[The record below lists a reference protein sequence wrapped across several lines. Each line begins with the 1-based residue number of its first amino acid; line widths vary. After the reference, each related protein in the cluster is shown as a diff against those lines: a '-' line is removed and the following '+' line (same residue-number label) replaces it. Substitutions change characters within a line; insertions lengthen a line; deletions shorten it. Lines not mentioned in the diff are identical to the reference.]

1 MIHEDLKASD
11 LSQRIEDLS
20 PGQLDRLLRA
30 LQDRKQPAGD
40 RIRPRP
46 RDGAPL
52 PLSFAQERLWF
63 LDQLQP
69 GSAAYNVPAAFR
81 LRGPLSVGLLA
92 RALTAIVRRHETLRT
107 TFASVEG
114 SPVQQVGAAA
124 AVASVALP
132 VIDLATLAAGRR
144 QAEAARLA
152 GEEAR
157 RPFALE
163 RGPLLR
169 ATLLRAGGTEHVLVL
184 NLHHIISD
192 AWSLGVLI
200 GETAALY
207 SAFAAGEEPR
217 RAELPIQYA
226 DFALWQCAALT
237 GDRLERQ
244 LAYWR
249 QRLAGLSILELPADR
264 PRPAAATWRGAQRTF
279 RLPASLAAQLR
290 GLGEEEG
297 ATLFTVLLTAF
308 AVLLHR
314 WAAQEDIAIGT
325 VLANRQR
332 SEVAELIGLFANTL
346 VLRATV
352 GGGDCRALLRQLHD
366 ASLDAQAHQD
376 LPFEKLVED
385 LNPARTLSQNPLVQV
400 MFSLQN
406 APFAAA
412 LPGTGLS
419 VERVETHSG
428 TAKLDL
434 FLLLW
439 EEGGGLAGS
448 VEYSTDLFDADT
460 IGRLLRRYETLL
472 AALAADSGRRPDEL
486 PLLPQSERHQLLAEW
501 NDTALDL
508 SPEAGGRLAAHH
520 LFAHQ
525 LFSKQARRTPAA
537 PAIVCGDRRLTYE
550 ELDRRANQ
558 LAHHLRALVPGR
570 EGRIGVCLPRSE
582 EVVVALLAVLKT
594 GSAYVPLDPDHPR
607 ERLAFVVANARLG
620 ALLTDARRAALFAGL
635 GVPVVRIDEERD
647 AIAAR
652 GTDEPPAPDLP
663 APLAYFMYTSGSTGT
678 PKGVMVGHANV
689 SNLFAAMDRW
699 LGTRPGRWL
708 AVTSISFDIS
718 VVELLWPITRGYTV
732 FVYSAAAGGAAG
744 AAGDQGSIP
753 DQVLRHSISHL
764 QCTPSTV
771 MGFILDPLAP
781 AALARLERLQLGGE
795 DLPAALAG
803 RLLESM
809 RGQLS
814 NLYAPTETT
823 VWSTSERIA
832 PGAPITFGRPLANT
846 ELHVLDPHL
855 RLVPAGQPGELY
867 VGGAGVARGYWE
879 RPELT
884 AERFLPDPF
893 TSRPGGRLYRTGDLV
908 RRRPDGRVTFLG
920 RLDFQVKL
928 RGHRIELGE
937 IESVL
942 AGHPALREAV
952 VMARRDAPGDL
963 RLVAYLVLEEAPAT
977 DASGVRAELEEHA
990 RRKLPHYMCPE
1001 AYVVLPAL
1009 PLTATGKVDR
1019 KALPPPE
1026 RELAAAGHVH
1036 VAPRTEAQAT
1046 LVATWHELLPAGRI
1060 GIHDNFFELGGN
1072 SLKVM
1077 QLRSRIRSA
1086 FGVDVALRTL
1096 FEAQTVARQVES
1108 VERALRT
1115 DGGGARPPLRPVHDG
1130 GDPPL
1135 SFSQERLWFLDQLE
1149 PGSAVYNLPV
1159 AVRLDGELA
1168 PAALAAAIE
1177 RVAERHASLRTTIGT
1192 PAGRPVQVIAP
1203 RADLPLP
1210 LVDLAALA
1218 AGAREATAERLAAAE
1233 ALSPFDL
1240 ARGPLVRA
1248 RLLRLD
1254 ARRHVLL
1261 VTCHHIVTDG
1271 WSLRVFF
1278 AELAALYVAA
1288 LAAGEPAQPPQ
1299 PALPALPVQYADFAH
1314 WQRRWLQGEE
1324 LARLLAYWRER
1335 LAGAPAALELP
1346 LDHPRPAV
1354 QTYRG
1359 ASRPLRLGPEVT
1371 APLRAFCRG
1380 ENATLFMT
1388 LLAACATVFHRHTGQ
1403 RDLVLGTPTAN
1414 RDPVEVEGLIGFFA
1428 NSLALRLDLAG
1439 DPPFRDLLARVRT
1452 AVLADYAH
1460 QEIPFEKLVQELRP
1474 ERDLSHNPIYQAVFA
1489 LESAERA
1496 PGGEIPGLRLTPLP
1510 AAGGTAKFDF
1520 ALYMEDQGE
1529 GLSGLLETNRDLF
1542 DPATGARWLAQLET
1556 LVAALL
1562 AQPQRRLSELA
1573 LLGAAE
1579 RHQLLF
1585 EANDTARE
1593 APAEPFVHRL
1603 FAARAAAHPGAP
1615 AVSQEDRRLTYGQ
1628 LDRQAGRLAR
1638 RLRSLGVGPE
1648 VRVAVSVERSPELIV
1663 ALLAVWKAGGAY
1675 VPLDP
1680 AYPQERLAFLLADSR
1695 ASVLLTQEAL
1705 AGRFSGVPTLLVDGG
1720 EEEPAAGPADDLAV
1734 SLRPDNLAYVI
1745 YTSGSTGRPKGV
1757 MIEHRALA
1765 SYTATVSR
1773 AYAIE
1778 PADRVLQFCSISFDI
1793 SLEEIV
1799 PCLAGGGE
1807 LVLRTEAMIESIA
1820 TFLAVCRQRG
1830 ISLLSLPTAYWHEI
1844 TARVEAEG
1852 LELPPSLRLIIIA
1865 GERALPE
1872 RLAAWRRHAPVRP
1885 RLVNTY
1891 GLTES
1896 TIISTLADLTA
1907 AGADAGAARE
1917 VPIGFTIADSE
1928 VHLLDGALAP
1938 VPLGV
1943 AGEIHLGGGLLARGY
1958 LHRPDVSAERFI
1970 PHPFASVPGARL
1982 YRTGDLGRR
1991 LPGGNLEFLGRGDQ
2005 QVKVRGYR
2013 IELGEIETVLAEH
2026 PAAAAAVVTVREDR
2040 PGQKQLV
2047 AYLATGPE
2055 RPAGLLEDLRAFL
2068 RRRLPDYMQPG
2079 TFVFL
2084 AAMPLT
2090 PNGKVDRAALP
2101 APQGERPDL
2110 RAEYVPPGDE
2120 TEIAVAAV
2128 WQEVLGLER
2137 VGLHDNFFDLGG
2149 HSLLLIQIHDR
2160 LRERFGRDLPIVELF
2175 KHPTVGSL
2183 ARHLSEEPAAVV
2195 LAGDAVRDR
2204 AAKSRAAVR
2213 EGRFLKAR
2221 RKAP

>member
-1 MIHEDLKASD
+1 MIHQDPKGGDLA
-11 LSQRIEDLS
+11 RIEDLS
-20 PGQLDRLLRA
+20 PEQLDQLLRA
-30 LQDRKQPAGD
+30 LQDRKPAAADG
-40 RIRPRP
+40 RIPPRP
-46 RDGAPL
+46 HEDSSGGGEPL
-52 PLSFAQERLWF
+52 ELSFAQERLWF

-81 LRGPLSVGLLA
+81 LRGPLAAGLLA
-92 RALTAIVRRHETLRT
+92 RALGEIVRRHEALRT
-107 TFASVEG
+107 TFAAVAG
-114 SPVQQVGAAA
+114 RPVQVVAAA
-124 AVASVALP
+124 AAVALP
-132 VIDLATLAAGRR
+132 VIDLAALAAGRR

-169 ATLLRAGGTEHVLVL
+169 ATLLRASGTEHVLVL
-184 NLHHIISD
+184 NLHHIVSD
-192 AWSLGVLI
+192 AWSLGILI
-200 GETAALY
+200 GEIAALY
-207 SAFAAGEEPR
+207 AAFAAGREPH

-226 DFALWQCAALT
+226 DFALWQRAALT
-237 GDRLERQ
+237 GERLESQ

-249 QRLAGLSILELPADR
+249 QRLAGLSVLELPADR
-264 PRPAAATWRGAQRTF
+264 QRPAAASWRGAQRTF
-279 RLPASLAAQLR
+279 RLPAGLVTRLR
-290 GLGEEEG
+290 GLGDEAG

-308 AVLLHR
+308 AILLHR

-332 SEVAELIGLFANTL
+332 SEVAGLIGLFANTL

-352 GGGDCRALLRQLHD
+352 GDGDCRALLRQLHD

-385 LNPARTLSQNPLVQV
+385 LNPARSLSQNPLVQV

-406 APFAAA
+406 APFEAA
-412 LPGTGLS
+412 LPGTGLG

-439 EEGGGLAGS
+439 EADGGLAGS

-472 AALAADSGRRPDEL
+472 AALAADPGRRPDEL
-486 PLLPQSERHQLLAEW
+486 PLLPESERHQLLAEW

-508 SPEAGGRLAAHH
+508 SLGGAGGLAHE
-520 LFAHQ
+520 LFAR
-525 LFSKQARRTPAA
+525 QARLTPDV
-537 PAIVCGDRRLTYE
+537 PAVVCGDRRLTYG
-550 ELDRRANQ
+550 ELDRRAGQ
-558 LAHHLRALVPGR
+558 LARELRALVPGP

-582 EVVVALLAVLKT
+582 EIVVALLAVLKA
-594 GSAYVPLDPDHPR
+594 GSAYVPLDPGHPQ

-620 ALLTDARRAALFAGL
+620 ALVTDGRRAAPFAGL
-635 GVPVVRIDEERD
+635 GVPLVRVDEERA
-647 AIAAR
+647 AIASH
-652 GTDEPPAPDLP
+652 GTDGPPPDLP
-663 APLAYFMYTSGSTGT
+663 SPLAYLMYTSGSTGT

-718 VVELLWPITRGYTV
+718 VVELLWTLTRGYTV
-732 FVYSAAAGGAAG
+732 FVH
-744 AAGDQGSIP
+744 AAGDAGDPGSIP

-771 MGFILDPLAP
+771 MGFLLDPLAP
-781 AALARLERLQLGGE
+781 AALARLERLLLGGE
-795 DLPAALAG
+795 DLPASLAG
-803 RLLESM
+803 RLLASM
-809 RGQLS
+809 RGELN

-823 VWSTSERIA
+823 VWSTAERIA
-832 PGAPITFGRPLANT
+832 PGAPITFGRPFANT
-846 ELHVLDPHL
+846 ELHVLDPDM

-867 VGGAGVARGYWE
+867 IGGAGVARGYWE

-884 AERFLPDPF
+884 AGRFLPDPF
-893 TSRPGGRLYRTGDLV
+893 TARPGGRLYRTGDLV
-908 RRRPDGRVTFLG
+908 RRRPDGRVTFLR

-952 VMARRDAPGDL
+952 VVARQDPPGDL
-963 RLVAYLVLEEAPAT
+963 RLVAYLVRKEAAAADPRPEVE
-977 DASGVRAELEEHA
+977 DHA

-1001 AYVVLPAL
+1001 VYVVLPAL

-1019 KALPPPE
+1019 KALPAPE
-1026 RELAAAGHVH
+1026 REPAAAGQAHA
-1036 VAPRTEAQAT
+1036 APRSEAQAT
-1046 LVATWHELLPAGRI
+1046 LAALWHELLAAERI
-1060 GIHDNFFELGGN
+1060 GIHDNFFALGGN

-1077 QLRSRIRSA
+1077 QLRSRIRA
-1086 FGVDVALRTL
+1086 TFGVDVALRTL
-1096 FEAQTVARQVES
+1096 FEAQTVARQAES

-1115 DGGGARPPLRPVHDG
+1115 DGGGARPPLRPGHDG

-1149 PGSAVYNLPV
+1149 PGSAVYNLPA

-1168 PAALAAAIE
+1168 PAVLAAAIG
-1177 RVAERHASLRTTIGT
+1177 RVGERHASLRTTIRT
-1192 PAGRPVQVIAP
+1192 PIGMAGGRPVQVIAP
-1203 RADLPLP
+1203 RPDLPLP
-1210 LVDLAALA
+1210 LIDLTALA
-1218 AGAREATAERLAAAE
+1218 AGAREGAAERLAAAE

-1254 ARRHVLL
+1254 ERRHVLL

-1271 WSLRVFF
+1271 WSLRIFF
-1278 AELAALYVAA
+1278 AELAALYAAA
-1288 LAAGEPAQPPQ
+1288 LAGEEPVLSP
-1299 PALPALPVQYADFAH
+1299 LPVQYADFAR
-1314 WQRRWLQGEE
+1314 WQRRWLEGEE
-1324 LARLLAYWRER
+1324 LARLLAYWRQR

-1359 ASRPLRLGPEVT
+1359 ASRTLHLGPQV
-1371 APLRAFCRG
+1371 AGALRAFCRG

-1388 LLAACATVFHRHTGQ
+1388 LLAACAAVFHRHTGQ
-1403 RDLVLGTPTAN
+1403 RDMVLGTPTAN

-1428 NSLALRLDLAG
+1428 NSLALRVDLAG
-1439 DPPFRDLLARVRT
+1439 DPSFRDFLARVRT

-1510 AAGGTAKFDF
+1510 GAGGTAKFDF
-1520 ALYMEDQGE
+1520 ALYMEDRGDS
-1529 GLSGLLETNRDLF
+1529 LSGLLETNRDLF
-1542 DPATGARWLAQLET
+1542 DPATGARWLAQLQT

-1562 AQPQRRLSELA
+1562 AQPERRLSELS

-1593 APAEPFVHRL
+1593 APAEALVHRL
-1603 FAARAAAHPGAP
+1603 FEARAAAHPEAP
-1615 AVSQEDRRLTYGQ
+1615 AVSQDDRRLTYGE
-1628 LDRQAGRLAR
+1628 LDRRADRLAR

-1663 ALLAVWKAGGAY
+1663 SLLAVWKAGGAY

-1680 AYPQERLAFLLADSR
+1680 AYPEERLAFLLADSQ
-1695 ASVLLTQEAL
+1695 ASVLLTQETL

-1720 EEEPAAGPADDLAV
+1720 KEEEEAAEEPPAGPARDLAV
-1734 SLRPDNLAYVI
+1734 PLHPGNLAYVI

-1757 MIEHRALA
+1757 MIEHRSLA

-1773 AYAIE
+1773 AYGIE

-1793 SLEEIV
+1793 SIEEIV

-1820 TFLAVCRQRG
+1820 TFLAVCRQRS
-1830 ISLLSLPTAYWHEI
+1830 ISMLSLPTAYWHEI
-1844 TARVEAEG
+1844 TSRVEAEG
-1852 LELPPSLRLIIIA
+1852 LELPPSLRLIVIA

-1872 RLAAWRRHAPVRP
+1872 RLAAWRRHAPQRP

-1907 AGADAGAARE
+1907 TADDADAGAARE

-1970 PHPFASVPGARL
+1970 PHPFAPLPGARL
-1982 YRTGDLGRR
+1982 YKTGDLGRR
-1991 LPGGNLEFLGRGDQ
+1991 LPGGSLEFLGRGDQ

-2013 IELGEIETVLAEH
+2013 IELGEVETVLAEH
-2026 PAAAAAVVTVREDR
+2026 PAVAAAVVTVREDR

-2047 AYLATGPE
+2047 AYLATAPE

-2120 TEIAVAAV
+2120 TEMAVAEV

-2160 LRERFGRDLPIVELF
+2160 LRDRFGRDLPIVDLF

-2183 ARHLSEEPAAVV
+2183 ARHLGEAAPAASAAAA
-2195 LAGDAVRDR
+2195 AGDAVRER